1 MTRKDVRSH
10 AFKILFQ
17 LKFFSVKQVKDKLDL
32 YFTCQDLVIEEPVR
46 PEYQEKEEAEKF
58 DEELKKT
65 LKEISKLEESKKQ
78 ILDFVN
84 GVTDH
89 LTEIDDVLSKY
100 MKGWKTTRIPSAD
113 LAILRMAV
121 YEMLYSDLSIKI
133 IANEAVELAKNY
145 STDES
150 PSFVNAIIGQIHK
163 SL

>member
-32 YFTCQDLVIEEPVR
+32 YFTCQDLVIEEPKR
-46 PEYQEKEEAEKF
+46 PEYQEQEEAEKF

-89 LTEIDDVLSKY
+89 LTEIDDVLNKY
-100 MKGWKTTRIPSAD
+100 MKG
-113 LAILRMAV
+113 
-121 YEMLYSDLSIKI
+121 
-133 IANEAVELAKNY
+133 
-145 STDES
+145 
-150 PSFVNAIIGQIHK
+150 
-163 SL
+163 